1 MAENNINLHTG
12 HRVRLKTRFKEEGL
26 KNFDDHNVL
35 ELLLFYALPQVDTN
49 DIAHSL
55 IDEFGSLSGVFEASV
70 DSLKNVKGIGENA
83 ALLIK
88 LIPEVFSR
96 YEKDKLKKETDVLN
110 SVESAGRFFISYFR
124 GITNEHFVAV
134 CLDNKGRVKKT
145 FSVSEGSINSTDV
158 NIRKIAGT
166 VINTNSS
173 AIIVAHNHPAG
184 VAAPSLGDVEA
195 TRNLVMT
202 LKKLD
207 IQVNDHFIIAG
218 SDYFSMAHSN
228 KFRELFSKMR

>member
-83 ALLIK
+83 A
-88 LIPEVFSR
+88 
-96 YEKDKLKKETDVLN
+96 
-110 SVESAGRFFISYFR
+110 
-124 GITNEHFVAV
+124 
-134 CLDNKGRVKKT
+134 
-145 FSVSEGSINSTDV
+145 
-158 NIRKIAGT
+158 
-166 VINTNSS
+166 
-173 AIIVAHNHPAG
+173 
-184 VAAPSLGDVEA
+184 
-195 TRNLVMT
+195 
-202 LKKLD
+202 
-207 IQVNDHFIIAG
+207 
-218 SDYFSMAHSN
+218 
-228 KFRELFSKMR
+228 